1 MYFVTTDQMRDSTAS
16 YNNREMH
23 MFIWEY
29 IIQNSVHVIPICCIG
44 NILLLFDHRFVLIP
58 ICLH

>member
-16 YNNREMH
+16 YKREIY

-29 IIQNSVHVIPICCIG
+29 IIQNSVPVIHICCRG
-44 NILLLFDHRFVLIP
+44 NK
-58 ICLH
+58 